1 MEKLKVRG
9 TKEELVEI
17 MEGKGY
23 HMEGFNEVSIKAKY
37 FYAYKADYQGAD
49 YFSIK
54 YKNGQYILTQY

>member
-1 MEKLKVRG
+1 MDKLRVRG
-9 TKEELVEI
+9 TITEVVEI

-37 FYAYKADYQGAD
+37 FYAYNADYQRAD

-54 YKNGQYILTQY
+54 YKNGQYILTQF

>member
-1 MEKLKVRG
+1 MEKLVVKG
-9 TKEELVEI
+9 TISEVVET

-54 YKNGQYILTQY
+54 YKNGQYILTQF

>member
-1 MEKLKVRG
+1 MEKLVVKG
-9 TKEELVEI
+9 TIAEVVET

-37 FYAYKADYQGAD
+37 FYAYKADYRGAD

-54 YKNGQYILTQY
+54 YKNGQYILTQF